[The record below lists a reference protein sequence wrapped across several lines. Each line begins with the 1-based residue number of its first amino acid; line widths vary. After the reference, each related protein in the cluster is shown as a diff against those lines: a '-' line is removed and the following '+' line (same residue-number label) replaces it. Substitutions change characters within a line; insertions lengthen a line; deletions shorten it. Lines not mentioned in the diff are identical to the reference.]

1 MKIALKTQFGQH
13 LALTPQ
19 LQRSIQLLQISS
31 AELEEEVAKAAEEN
45 PMLEYSPPDQSK
57 DDGEPNEKMEMI
69 QANWASSA
77 PSRDDDEDWDT
88 RHEQQAQV
96 KSLLNYLEEQI
107 QSLRI
112 DPPVKGLVVYLAGCL
127 DERGYLP
134 ESLED
139 LATEIHSELKISKA
153 TALTQL
159 KTALTELQKLDP
171 AGIGAHSLAEC
182 LCLQIQ
188 RQMQFDTEH
197 SDKLQLAL
205 NLAQNHLSKIAQKD
219 WSKLRQIFKQS
230 EANIMEAVAHIRTL
244 QHNPG
249 EHFDTNVE
257 QWISPDVFIKLNAK
271 GKWVVHSNQA
281 IKPRLTLNQEYS
293 RILKENNAKKNNLA
307 LHQKMLEARWLIKN
321 IEQREETIL
330 KVAEAIVERQ
340 QNFFHQGNIAMKPL
354 VLREIAAAIGM
365 HESTIS
371 RVTNNKY
378 LACPA
383 GIFEF
388 KYFFSAQL
396 SSEKGQAVSAT
407 AVQSLIKQII
417 LDETPKKPISD
428 NQITNL
434 LASQGFVVA
443 RRTVAKYRELL
454 RIPPAHLRKNW
465 RMV

>member
-45 PMLEYSPPDQSK
+45 PMLDYSPPDQSK

-69 QANWASSA
+69 QANWAASA

-139 LATEIHSELKISKA
+139 LATEIHSELKITKA
-153 TALTQL
+153 SALTQL

-465 RMV
+465 RML

>member
-45 PMLEYSPPDQSK
+45 PMLDYSPPDQSK
-57 DDGEPNEKMEMI
+57 DDGEPNEKMEMM

-139 LATEIHSELKISKA
+139 LATEIHSELKITKA
-153 TALTQL
+153 SAVTQL

>member
-45 PMLEYSPPDQSK
+45 PMLDYSPPDQSK
-57 DDGEPNEKMEMI
+57 DDGEPNEKMEMM

-139 LATEIHSELKISKA
+139 LATEIHSELKVTKA
-153 TALTQL
+153 SALTQL

-417 LDETPKKPISD
+417 LDETRKKPISD

>member
-45 PMLEYSPPDQSK
+45 PMLDYSPPDQSK
-57 DDGEPNEKMEMI
+57 DDGEPNEKMEMM

-139 LATEIHSELKISKA
+139 LATEIHSELKITKA
-153 TALTQL
+153 SALTQL

-465 RMV
+465 RML

>member
-1 MKIALKTQFGQH
+1 
-13 LALTPQ
+13 

-45 PMLEYSPPDQSK
+45 PMLDYSPPDQSK
-57 DDGEPNEKMEMI
+57 DDGEPNEKMEMM

-139 LATEIHSELKISKA
+139 LATEIHSELKVTKA
-153 TALTQL
+153 SALTQL

-454 RIPPAHLRKNW
+454 RIPPAHLRKN
-465 RMV
+465 

>member
-45 PMLEYSPPDQSK
+45 PMLDYSPPDQSK

-139 LATEIHSELKISKA
+139 LATEIHSELKVTKA
-153 TALTQL
+153 SALTQL

-257 QWISPDVFIKLNAK
+257 QWISPDVFIKLNTK

-465 RMV
+465 RML

>member
-45 PMLEYSPPDQSK
+45 PMLDYSPPDQSK

-139 LATEIHSELKISKA
+139 LATEIHSELKVTKA
-153 TALTQL
+153 SALTQL

-205 NLAQNHLSKIAQKD
+205 SLAQNHLSKIAQKD

>member
-45 PMLEYSPPDQSK
+45 PMLDYSPPDQSK
-57 DDGEPNEKMEMI
+57 DDGEPNEKMEMM
-69 QANWASSA
+69 QANWAASA

-139 LATEIHSELKISKA
+139 LATEIHSELKITKA
-153 TALTQL
+153 SALTQL

-230 EANIMEAVAHIRTL
+230 ESNIMEAVAHIRTL

-340 QNFFHQGNIAMKPL
+340 QNFFHQGNIAMRPL

-417 LDETPKKPISD
+417 LDEAPKKPISD

-465 RMV
+465 RKL

>member
-45 PMLEYSPPDQSK
+45 PMLDYSPPDQSK

-139 LATEIHSELKISKA
+139 LATEIHSEVKVTKA
-153 TALTQL
+153 SALTQL

-340 QNFFHQGNIAMKPL
+340 QNFFHQGNIAMRPL

-417 LDETPKKPISD
+417 LDEAPKKPISD

-465 RMV
+465 RKL

>member
-45 PMLEYSPPDQSK
+45 PMLDYSPPDQSK
-57 DDGEPNEKMEMI
+57 DDGEPNEKMEMM

-112 DPPVKGLVVYLAGCL
+112 DPPAKGLVVYLAGCL

-139 LATEIHSELKISKA
+139 LATEIHSELKITKA
-153 TALTQL
+153 SALTQL

-230 EANIMEAVAHIRTL
+230 GANIMEAVAHIRTL

>member
-45 PMLEYSPPDQSK
+45 PMLDYSPPDQSK

-139 LATEIHSELKISKA
+139 LATEIHSELKITKA
-153 TALTQL
+153 SALTQL

-230 EANIMEAVAHIRTL
+230 ESNIMEAVAHIRTL

-340 QNFFHQGNIAMKPL
+340 QNFFHQGNIAMRPL

-417 LDETPKKPISD
+417 LDEAPKKPISD

-454 RIPPAHLRKNW
+454 RIPPAHLRKN
-465 RMV
+465 

>member
-45 PMLEYSPPDQSK
+45 PMLDYSPPDQSK
-57 DDGEPNEKMEMI
+57 DDGEPNEKMEMM

-188 RQMQFDTEH
+188 WQMQFDAEH

-417 LDETPKKPISD
+417 LDEAPKKPISD

-465 RMV
+465 RML

>member
-31 AELEEEVAKAAEEN
+31 AELEEEIAKAAEEN
-45 PMLEYSPPDQSK
+45 PMLDYSPPDQSK
-57 DDGEPNEKMEMI
+57 DDGEPNEKMEMM

-139 LATEIHSELKISKA
+139 LATEIHSELKVTKA
-153 TALTQL
+153 SALTQL

-465 RMV
+465 RML

>member
-31 AELEEEVAKAAEEN
+31 AELEEELAKAAEEN
-45 PMLEYSPPDQSK
+45 PMLEYSPPDQLK
-57 DDGEPNEKMEMI
+57 DDAEPNEKIDMI

-107 QSLRI
+107 QSLHI
-112 DPPVKGLVVYLAGCL
+112 DAHVKQLVIYLAGCL
-127 DERGYLP
+127 DNRGYLP
-134 ESLED
+134 ETLED
-139 LATEIHSELKISKA
+139 LASEIHLELKITKA
-153 TALTQL
+153 MALTQL
-159 KTALTELQKLDP
+159 KAALTELQTLDP

-182 LCLQIQ
+182 LCLQIR
-188 RQMQFDTEH
+188 RQMEFDTDNSE
-197 SDKLQLAL
+197 KLQLAL
-205 NLAQNHLSKIAQKD
+205 NLAQQHLSKIAQKD
-219 WSKLRQIFKQS
+219 WGKLRQIFKQP
-230 EANIMEAVAHIRTL
+230 EAKIMEAVAHIKTL

-249 EHFDTNVE
+249 EQFDANIE
-257 QWISPDVFIKLNAK
+257 QWISPDVFIKLNPK

-340 QNFFHQGNIAMKPL
+340 QNFFHQGNIAMRPL

-417 LDETPKKPISD
+417 LDEAPKKPISD

-454 RIPPAHLRKNW
+454 RIPPAHLRKN
-465 RMV
+465 

>member
-45 PMLEYSPPDQSK
+45 PMLDYSPPDQSK

-139 LATEIHSELKISKA
+139 IATEIHSELKVTKA
-153 TALTQL
+153 SAHTQL

>member
-45 PMLEYSPPDQSK
+45 PMLDYSPPDQSK

-107 QSLRI
+107 RSLRI
-112 DPPVKGLVVYLAGCL
+112 DPPVKGLVFYLAGCL

-139 LATEIHSELKISKA
+139 LATEIHSELKITKA
-153 TALTQL
+153 SALTQL

-417 LDETPKKPISD
+417 LDEAPKKPISD

-465 RMV
+465 RML

>member
-31 AELEEEVAKAAEEN
+31 AELEEELAKAAEEN
-45 PMLEYSPPDQSK
+45 PMLEYSPPDQLK
-57 DDGEPNEKMEMI
+57 DDAEPNEKIDMI

-107 QSLRI
+107 QSLHI
-112 DPPVKGLVVYLAGCL
+112 EAHVKQLVIYLAGCL
-127 DERGYLP
+127 DDRGYLP
-134 ESLED
+134 ETLED
-139 LATEIHSELKISKA
+139 LASEIHLELKITKA
-153 TALTQL
+153 MALTQL
-159 KTALTELQKLDP
+159 KAALTELQTLDP

-182 LCLQIQ
+182 LCLQIR
-188 RQMQFDTEH
+188 RQMEFDTDNSE
-197 SDKLQLAL
+197 KLQLAL
-205 NLAQNHLSKIAQKD
+205 NLAQQHLSKIAQKD
-219 WSKLRQIFKQS
+219 WGKLRQIFKQP
-230 EANIMEAVAHIRTL
+230 EAKIMEAVAHIKTL

-249 EHFDTNVE
+249 EQFDANIE
-257 QWISPDVFIKLNAK
+257 QWISPDVFIKLNPK

-340 QNFFHQGNIAMKPL
+340 QNFFHQGNIAMRPL

-417 LDETPKKPISD
+417 LDEAPKKPISD

-465 RMV
+465 RKL

>member
-45 PMLEYSPPDQSK
+45 PMLDYSPPDQSK

-139 LATEIHSELKISKA
+139 LATEIHSELKITKA
-153 TALTQL
+153 SALTQL

>member
-139 LATEIHSELKISKA
+139 LATEIHSELKVTKA
-153 TALTQL
+153 SALTQL

-188 RQMQFDTEH
+188 RQMQFDIEH

-465 RMV
+465 RML

>member
-45 PMLEYSPPDQSK
+45 PMLDYSPPDQSK
-57 DDGEPNEKMEMI
+57 DDGEPNEKMEMM
-69 QANWASSA
+69 QANWAASA

-139 LATEIHSELKISKA
+139 LATEIHSELKVTKA
-153 TALTQL
+153 SALTQL

-182 LCLQIQ
+182 LCLQVQ

-417 LDETPKKPISD
+417 LDEAPKKPISD

-465 RMV
+465 RML

>member
-45 PMLEYSPPDQSK
+45 PMLDYSPPDQSK

-69 QANWASSA
+69 QANWAASA

-139 LATEIHSELKISKA
+139 LATEIHSELKVTKA
-153 TALTQL
+153 SALTQL

-465 RMV
+465 RML

>member
-45 PMLEYSPPDQSK
+45 PMLDYSPPDQSK

-139 LATEIHSELKISKA
+139 LATEIHSELKVTKA
-153 TALTQL
+153 SALTQL

-330 KVAEAIVERQ
+330 KVADAIVERQ

-417 LDETPKKPISD
+417 LDEAPKKPISD

-454 RIPPAHLRKNW
+454 RIPPAHLRKN
-465 RMV
+465 

>member
-1 MKIALKTQFGQH
+1 MKIALKTQLGQH

-31 AELEEEVAKAAEEN
+31 VELEEELAKAAEEN
-45 PMLEYSPPDQSK
+45 PLLDYSPPDQPK
-57 DDGEPNEKMEMI
+57 DDGEPIEKIELV
-69 QANWASSA
+69 QGNWTSSG
-77 PSRDDDEDWDT
+77 PSRDDDEEWDT
-88 RHEQQAQV
+88 RHEQQAQT

-107 QSLRI
+107 QSLRLE
-112 DPPVKGLVVYLAGCL
+112 PQLKGLVVYLAGCL
-127 DERGYLP
+127 DDRGYLP

-139 LATEIHSELKISKA
+139 LALEVHAQLNITE
-153 TALTQL
+153 ALALSQL
-159 KTALTELQKLDP
+159 RQAQTELQQLDP
-171 AGIGAHSLAEC
+171 PGIGAHNLAEC

-188 RQMQFDTEH
+188 RQMQSNPNDE
-197 SDKLQLAL
+197 DRLQLAFQM
-205 NLAQNHLSKIAQKD
+205 AQNHLNKIAQKD
-219 WSKLRQIFKQS
+219 WDKLRQIFKKS
-230 EANIMEAVAHIRTL
+230 EEAILDAVALIKSL

-249 EHFDTNVE
+249 ERFEANIE
-257 QWISPDVFIKLNAK
+257 QWVSPDVLVKLNSK

-281 IKPRLTLNQEYS
+281 LRPRLTLNQEYS
-293 RILKENNAKKNNLA
+293 RILKESNSKKNNAA

-330 KVAEAIVERQ
+330 RVAQAIVERQ
-340 QNFFHQGNIAMKPL
+340 QNFFHQGNIAMKPM

-378 LACPA
+378 LACPS

-396 SSEKGQAVSAT
+396 SSDKGQAVSAT
-407 AVQSLIKQII
+407 AVQTLIKQII
-417 LDETPKKPISD
+417 TAETPKKPISD
-428 NQITNL
+428 NQITTL
-434 LASQGFVVA
+434 LATQGFVVA

-454 RIPPAHLRKNW
+454 RIPPAHLRKN
-465 RMV
+465 

>member
-139 LATEIHSELKISKA
+139 LATEIHSELKVTKA
-153 TALTQL
+153 SALTQL

-454 RIPPAHLRKNW
+454 RIPPAHLRKN
-465 RMV
+465 

>member
-45 PMLEYSPPDQSK
+45 PMLDYSPPDQSK
-57 DDGEPNEKMEMI
+57 DDGEPNEKMEMM

-139 LATEIHSELKISKA
+139 LATEIHSELKITKA
-153 TALTQL
+153 SAVTQL

-465 RMV
+465 RML

>member
-57 DDGEPNEKMEMI
+57 DDGEPNEKMEMM

-139 LATEIHSELKISKA
+139 LATEIHSELKITKA
-153 TALTQL
+153 SALTQL

-465 RMV
+465 RML

>member
-45 PMLEYSPPDQSK
+45 PMLDYYPPDQSK

-69 QANWASSA
+69 QANWAASA

-139 LATEIHSELKISKA
+139 LATEIHSELKVTKA
-153 TALTQL
+153 SALTQL

>member
-45 PMLEYSPPDQSK
+45 PMLDYSPPDQSK

-139 LATEIHSELKISKA
+139 LATEIHSELKITKA
-153 TALTQL
+153 SALTQL

-454 RIPPAHLRKNW
+454 RIPPAHLRKN
-465 RMV
+465 

>member
-45 PMLEYSPPDQSK
+45 PMLDYSPPDQSK
-57 DDGEPNEKMEMI
+57 DDGEPNEKMEMM

-112 DPPVKGLVVYLAGCL
+112 DPQVKGLVVYLAGCL

-139 LATEIHSELKISKA
+139 LATEIHSELKITKA
-153 TALTQL
+153 SALTQL

-417 LDETPKKPISD
+417 LDEAPKKPISD

-465 RMV
+465 RML

>member
-45 PMLEYSPPDQSK
+45 PMLDYYPPDQSK

-69 QANWASSA
+69 QANWAASA

-139 LATEIHSELKISKA
+139 LATEIHSELKITKA
-153 TALTQL
+153 SAVTQL

-465 RMV
+465 RML

>member
-45 PMLEYSPPDQSK
+45 PMLDYSPPDQSK

-139 LATEIHSELKISKA
+139 LATEIHSELKITKA
-153 TALTQL
+153 SALTQL

-465 RMV
+465 RML

>member
-45 PMLEYSPPDQSK
+45 PMLDYSPPDQSK
-57 DDGEPNEKMEMI
+57 DDGEPNEKMEMM

-139 LATEIHSELKISKA
+139 LATEIHSELKVTKA
-153 TALTQL
+153 SALTQL

-417 LDETPKKPISD
+417 LDETSKKPISD

-465 RMV
+465 RML

>member
-31 AELEEEVAKAAEEN
+31 AELEEELAKAAEEN
-45 PMLEYSPPDQSK
+45 PMLEYSPPDQLK
-57 DDGEPNEKMEMI
+57 EDAEPNEKIDMI

-107 QSLRI
+107 QSLHI
-112 DPPVKGLVVYLAGCL
+112 EAHVKQLVIYLAGCL
-127 DERGYLP
+127 DDRGYLP
-134 ESLED
+134 ETLED
-139 LATEIHSELKISKA
+139 LASEIHLELKITKA
-153 TALTQL
+153 MALTQL
-159 KTALTELQKLDP
+159 KAALTELQTLDP

-182 LCLQIQ
+182 LCLQIR
-188 RQMQFDTEH
+188 RQMEFDTDNSE
-197 SDKLQLAL
+197 KLQLAL
-205 NLAQNHLSKIAQKD
+205 NLAQQHLSKIAQKD
-219 WSKLRQIFKQS
+219 WGKLRQIFKQP
-230 EANIMEAVAHIRTL
+230 EAKIMEAVAHIKTL

-249 EHFDTNVE
+249 EQFDANIE
-257 QWISPDVFIKLNAK
+257 QWISPDVFIKLNPK

-340 QNFFHQGNIAMKPL
+340 QNFFHQGNIAMRPL

-417 LDETPKKPISD
+417 LDEAPKKPISD

-454 RIPPAHLRKNW
+454 RIPPAHLRKN
-465 RMV
+465 

>member
-139 LATEIHSELKISKA
+139 LATEIHSELKITKA
-153 TALTQL
+153 SALTQL

>member
-45 PMLEYSPPDQSK
+45 PMLDYSPPDQSK

-139 LATEIHSELKISKA
+139 LATEIHSELKVTKA
-153 TALTQL
+153 SALTQL

>member
-31 AELEEEVAKAAEEN
+31 AELEEEIAKAAEEN
-45 PMLEYSPPDQSK
+45 PMLDYSPPDQSK
-57 DDGEPNEKMEMI
+57 DDGEPNEKMEMM

-112 DPPVKGLVVYLAGCL
+112 DPPAKGLVVYLAGCL

-139 LATEIHSELKISKA
+139 LATEIHSELKVTKA
-153 TALTQL
+153 SALTQL

-417 LDETPKKPISD
+417 LDEAPKKPISD

-465 RMV
+465 RML

>member
-139 LATEIHSELKISKA
+139 LATEIHSELKITKA
-153 TALTQL
+153 SALTQL

-417 LDETPKKPISD
+417 LDEAPKKPISD

-465 RMV
+465 RML

>member
-45 PMLEYSPPDQSK
+45 PMLDYSPPDQSK
-57 DDGEPNEKMEMI
+57 DDGEPNEKMEMM

-139 LATEIHSELKISKA
+139 LATEIHSELKVTKA
-153 TALTQL
+153 SALTQL

-293 RILKENNAKKNNLA
+293 RILKENNARKNNLA

-465 RMV
+465 RML